1 MESDIEMLDKKRM
14 RYLAWYLVGC
24 VFFILLSVTR
34 YFFRLRDLNSK
45 SIGIVVLIGLLLSLL
60 VLVISTIGSISLG
73 RKIKRDP
80 LLKEALHNE
89 LVRSLEVESWRA
101 AYFGAAATT
110 VFFAVAWFFYPLCDP
125 VMVALTTIIVG
136 LGAYQGTFYFKYRSA

>member
-14 RYLAWYLVGC
+14 RYLAWYLVGS

-80 LLKEALHNE
+80 QLKEALYNE
-89 LVRSLEVESWRA
+89 LVRSLEVQSWRA

-110 VFFAVAWFFYPLCDP
+110 VFFAVAWFFYPVCDP
-125 VMVALTTIIVG
+125 VMVALTAIIAG